1 MGYTDV
7 TRGVVC
13 SVAPGPA
20 CASHVCGGYAH
31 GTRDRGD
38 LPPYYHCTIATYLYH
53 ATGARLNHGRRNLS
67 FPSHGSPHPH
77 PLLTSLH
84 RAQTGLARAPPR
96 TSAQPRTRKKHPP
109 PPPAITLQFPAT
121 PYDHL
126 HARSLPLQ
134 KKISAAPLS
143 HCRRP
148 TLECS
153 PQPNLTPDYVFL
165 AAPLPCAKPIRSS
178 APLPSDERPRI
189 RRRRPSSRRHDP
201 ARRLLHPAR
210 GARAP
215 GLVRRLHPDGVWPA
229 HRVRVVRRRREHRP
243 ALRRLRWPQ
252 PVDRCARFQVEHVDD
267 HGRHVPCW

>member
-38 LPPYYHCTIATYLYH
+38 LPPYYHCTIATNLYH

-67 FPSHGSPHPH
+67 FPLFTPSSTHLSLSP
-77 PLLTSLH
+77 SLH
-84 RAQTGLARAPPR
+84 PDQTGLARAPPR

-134 KKISAAPLS
+134 KKNLRGSLIPLS
-143 HCRRP
+143 
-148 TLECS
+148 
-153 PQPNLTPDYVFL
+153 
-165 AAPLPCAKPIRSS
+165 
-178 APLPSDERPRI
+178 PSDPRMQ
-189 RRRRPSSRRHDP
+189 PP
-201 ARRLLHPAR
+201 A
-210 GARAP
+210 
-215 GLVRRLHPDGVWPA
+215 
-229 HRVRVVRRRREHRP
+229 
-243 ALRRLRWPQ
+243 
-252 PVDRCARFQVEHVDD
+252 
-267 HGRHVPCW
+267 